1 MGSYPLTAAD
11 RRQVFKVDVEQQTQE
26 ALELFVLTFPP
37 LARTRLQLSALPLV
51 NLKHEYAR
59 LIGAIRMNSQLI
71 KAPVVKDKS
80 ATNAE
85 KANEEGNAEGVEDKE
100 EQETPGEIA
109 GKEPEGGGDGGGE
122 CGNDDFVS
130 GIGLFRIHSC
140 INHSCSPN
148 AYMTFSVA
156 ESRAHAC

>member
-1 MGSYPLTAAD
+1 MGRYELSAAD
-11 RRQVFKVDVEQQTQE
+11 RRQVFQMDVEQQTQE

-37 LARTRLQLSALPLV
+37 LARTRLQLSAVPLV

-80 ATNAE
+80 ATNAGKEEEEEGGEGAEE
-85 KANEEGNAEGVEDKE
+85 KARE
-100 EQETPGEIA
+100 EIA
-109 GKEPEGGGDGGGE
+109 GDESEGGGDGGGE
-122 CGNDDFVS
+122 FGDDDFVS
-130 GIGLFRIHSC
+130 GIGVFRIHSC

-148 AYMTFSVA
+148 AYMTFSDA